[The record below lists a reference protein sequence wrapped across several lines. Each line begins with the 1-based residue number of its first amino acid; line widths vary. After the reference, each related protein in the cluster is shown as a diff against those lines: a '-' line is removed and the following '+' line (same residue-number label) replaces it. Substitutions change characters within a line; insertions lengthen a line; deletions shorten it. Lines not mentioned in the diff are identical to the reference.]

1 MWSRVFC
8 CTLAHSFALESL
20 DLSLEI
26 WSSGLE
32 SIGNFSGSSE
42 FRLEEEGCWVQCIGE
57 KMTHHSVLIYDSNM
71 DNMMTLC
78 RLRRPSGRPPDYI

>member
-1 MWSRVFC
+1 MFC

-26 WSSGLE
+26 WSSGSE

-42 FRLEEEGCWVQCIGE
+42 FRLEEEGVLGAVYRGE
-57 KMTHHSVLIYDSNM
+57 DELSES
-71 DNMMTLC
+71 LC
-78 RLRRPSGRPPDYI
+78 